1 MAMETFERTADRE
14 LPAALALAAAGD
26 HAAFA
31 RIVARFQEELFSIAV
46 LVTRDRSLAED
57 AVQSAWAKAW
67 RKLDTIRSPERLR
80 PWLVS
85 VVANESK
92 QQLRKRRRRADVE
105 FIADTAAAPGGS
117 DPSTGVAGIDLRAAI
132 ERLDPDDRALLAMR
146 YVAGFNATE
155 LADVVGLTP
164 AGVRTRLK
172 RTLDALREELG

>member
-1 MAMETFERTADRE
+1 MEATGRAADVD
-14 LPAALALAAAGD
+14 LTSSLASAAAGD
-26 HAAFA
+26 EAAFA
-31 RIVARFQEELFSIAV
+31 RIVARYQEELFSIAV

-57 AVQSAWAKAW
+57 AVQSAWAIAW

-85 VVANESK
+85 VAVNECK
-92 QQLRKRRRRADVE
+92 GQLRKRRKHADVE
-105 FIADTAAAPGGS
+105 FIADTVAAPGHV

-146 YVAGFNATE
+146 YVAGFKAPE
-155 LADVVGLTP
+155 LAAAVGITP

-172 RTLDALREELG
+172 RLLDGLREELER

>member
-1 MAMETFERTADRE
+1 MEMIGRAADGD
-14 LPAALALAAAGD
+14 LSSSLASAATGD
-26 HAAFA
+26 QAAFA
-31 RIVARFQEELFSIAV
+31 RIVARFQEELFGIAV

-57 AVQSAWAKAW
+57 AVQSAWTIAW
-67 RKLDTIRSPERLR
+67 RKLDTIRAPERLR
-80 PWLVS
+80 PWLVT

-105 FIADTAAAPGGS
+105 FIADTAAAPGGV

-155 LADVVGLTP
+155 LADIVGLTP

-172 RTLDALREELG
+172 RLLDGLREELG